1 MLLFDSRSAGESLKE
16 SLVCRLPAVY
26 TIAEY
31 LGGDFFEE
39 RCVGAYELAVLLVAW
54 DIFPDQR

>member
-1 MLLFDSRSAGESLKE
+1 MPTST
-16 SLVCRLPAVY
+16 VY